1 MIMKSA
7 AHAAI
12 LSSLCACSST
22 PVATAAA
29 ASASNG
35 NPGIVTFPLLSHQHV
50 VQRHLAELSSTPHGR
65 RLLAAHNLTS
75 SSFDRLPFHR
85 PRSLS
90 SPSQQLS
97 PLYQG
102 YGTHYLDLW
111 LGLPTPQRQTAVV
124 DTGSS
129 ATAFPCLECRDC
141 GTHADPPFNET
152 ASLSFRVSVCP
163 SKPCAFGSC
172 DVKGTCLVAHEYGSG
187 DDASSWIAFEAQDV
201 VYAGGSHDGPIP
213 PTTPPPSTPTTPAEN
228 SPPPL
233 PSSPSPSPSAAR
245 LPPPGTS
252 EATRLR
258 SCRPRPQGPI
268 LLGPNVHL
276 PDHPPCPI
284 LPLLRPPARRVLLG
298 HPRRRGEFRRCQSQI
313 ARLAHGVRQGNGAR
327 EHDQI

>member
-163 SKPCAFGSC
+163 SEPCAFGSC

-201 VYAGGSHDGPIP
+201 VYAGGSHDGPLTPDDAANADDPRGELPTTAPLFSFPLTFGCQTSTTGYFRKQLASGVVGLDRKAQSFWGQMGTSQIIHRAQLSLCFVRPPVASFSGTRACAVSFRGRPMRIP
-213 PTTPPPSTPTTPAEN
+213 PKKPP
-228 SPPPL
+228 
-233 PSSPSPSPSAAR
+233 
-245 LPPPGTS
+245 
-252 EATRLR
+252 
-258 SCRPRPQGPI
+258 
-268 LLGPNVHL
+268 
-276 PDHPPCPI
+276 
-284 LPLLRPPARRVLLG
+284 
-298 HPRRRGEFRRCQSQI
+298 
-313 ARLAHGVRQGNGAR
+313 
-327 EHDQI
+327 

>member
-163 SKPCAFGSC
+163 SEPCAFGSC

-201 VYAGGSHDGPIP
+201 VYAGGSHDGPLTP
-213 PTTPPPSTPTTPAEN
+213 DDAANADDPRGELPTTAPLFSFPLTFSCQTSTTGYFRSN
-228 SPPPL
+228 SPPELSASTARPN
-233 PSSPSPSPSAAR
+233 PSGAKCAPPRSSTAPNSPSASSAS
-245 LPPPGTS
+245 PS
-252 EATRLR
+252 
-258 SCRPRPQGPI
+258 RPSRAPT
-268 LLGPNVHL
+268 
-276 PDHPPCPI
+276 
-284 LPLLRPPARRVLLG
+284 PAR
-298 HPRRRGEFRRCQSQI
+298 
-313 ARLAHGVRQGNGAR
+313 
-327 EHDQI
+327 